1 MNKLNEIM
9 IGGGILLAFIA
20 SANAEELSGNVSIGT
35 DYIYRGISQT
45 DEEATIQGGF
55 DWVSDSGIYAGIWAS
70 NLAFD
75 GYIEMDYYIGY
86 GGSINAEVEYDI
98 GFLHY
103 DYPNQASGHSDY
115 NFDEVYGSVSYKGVT
130 LGLAVSSDFFG
141 ESDSGQYVYIEY
153 ELGLAN
159 DFGLAFHYGS
169 QDIDDNVAFGAP
181 DYSEYSIGV
190 SKSVSGFDLGLT
202 WYDTD
207 LSSTECFGGTDLCD
221 SRVVFALS
229 KSL

>member
-1 MNKLNEIM
+1 MNKLKEVI
-9 IGGGILLAFIA
+9 IGGGILLTFVA
-20 SANAEELSGNVSIGT
+20 SANADELSGNVSVGT
-35 DYIYRGISQT
+35 DYVYRGISQT

-55 DWVSDSGIYAGIWAS
+55 DWVAENGIYAGMWAS
-70 NLAFD
+70 SIAFD

-86 GGSINAEVEYDI
+86 GGSFNEDVEFDV
-98 GFLHY
+98 GLLHY
-103 DYPNQASGHSDY
+103 DYPNQASGHADY
-115 NFDEVYGSVSYKGVT
+115 NFDEVYGSVSFKGVT

-141 ESDSGQYVYIEY
+141 ESDSGQYVYIDY
-153 ELGLAN
+153 ELGLPN

-169 QDIDDNVAFGAP
+169 QDIDDNDAFGTP
-181 DYSEYSIGV
+181 DYSEYSVGV

-202 WYDTD
+202 WHDTD

>member
-1 MNKLNEIM
+1 MNKLKEIM
-9 IGGGILLAFIA
+9 IGGGILLTFVA
-20 SANAEELSGNVSIGT
+20 SANADELSANVSIGT

-55 DWVSDSGIYAGIWAS
+55 DWTSDSGIYAGIWAS

-75 GYIEMDYYIGY
+75 GYVEMDYYIGY
-86 GGSINAEVEYDI
+86 GGSISEEVEYDI

-103 DYPNQASGHSDY
+103 DYPNQASGHNDY

-190 SKSVSGFDLGLT
+190 SKSVGGFDLGLT
-202 WYDTD
+202 WHDTD

>member
-1 MNKLNEIM
+1 MSKLKEII
-9 IGGGILLAFIA
+9 IGGGILLTFVA
-20 SANAEELSGNVSIGT
+20 SAHADELSGNVAIGT
-35 DYIYRGISQT
+35 DYVYRGISQT
-45 DEEATIQGGF
+45 EEEATIQGGF
-55 DWVSDSGIYAGIWAS
+55 DWTSENGIYAGIWAS
-70 NLAFD
+70 NIAFD

-86 GGSINAEVEYDI
+86 GGSINEDVEYDV

-103 DYPNQASGHSDY
+103 DYPNQDSGHADY
-115 NFDEVYGSVSYKGVT
+115 NFDEFYGSISFKGIT
-130 LGLAVSSDFFG
+130 LGLAVTSDFFG
-141 ESDSGQYVYIEY
+141 ESDSAEYVYIDY

-169 QDIDDNVAFGAP
+169 QDIDDNAAFGTP
-181 DYSEYSIGV
+181 DYSDYSVSV
-190 SKSVSGFDLGLT
+190 SKSIGGFDLGLT